1 MTAIDDLTALL
12 ETTEAVKHVLEILK
26 KEPAYLLSNICQEY
40 EKVKE
45 PVPDYRLQI
54 TGYLAETA
62 LNALVSAKLI
72 TRQSGERMSLYTY
85 EPTTEGQKQ
94 YERLKAS
101 GFYHK

>member
-12 ETTEAVKHVLEILK
+12 ETTEAMKQVLETLK
-26 KEPAYLLSNICQEY
+26 KEPAYLLGNICQEY
-40 EKVKE
+40 EKTKE

-62 LNALVSAKLI
+62 LNALISAGLI
-72 TRQSGERMSLYTY
+72 SRQSGGKLSLYSY
-85 EPTTEGQKQ
+85 EPTTEGQNQ
-94 YERLKAS
+94 YEKLKVN